1 MDYSPASLAN
11 RPFFLC
17 SRHDPWLVRRAVSS
31 ITAEKPEPP
40 LPKLNLMVKKCTPL
54 QTFSRKPGSWK
65 NNSRKNFF
73 LSRFLLKES
82 PPIGVE
88 NRSNLS
94 HCLCGITYISC
105 DHPPVPGGGSSPSFT
120 ITIGLSPSCSQPFG
134 EQSAVQVALSPFFI
148 SPGEAGPPV
157 MIQRC
162 KPLIISV
169 EQRSRTYYA
178 QRTHPVPSIR
188 FGWFMKPKSQSWND
202 FLVGRW
208 PSLSMCDSGFR
219 RTTSLKFPYHNTTPF
234 IGIITSAAAYGLP
247 TKPDLRK
254 ILIKTNMYYQ
264 IEWGGW

>member
-1 MDYSPASLAN
+1 MDRGPTVVSLRFGHYTSWGNGLSNLGLRRWKRQLELGISLVTWRSSKCHEWSLTQSIGGGILTSGCLFRCRRLLVKVSITRWHCTIRMRSLINASLLLFWHAWA
-11 RPFFLC
+11 
-17 SRHDPWLVRRAVSS
+17 WLS
-31 ITAEKPEPP
+31 
-40 LPKLNLMVKKCTPL
+40 M
-54 QTFSRKPGSWK
+54 
-65 NNSRKNFF
+65 
-73 LSRFLLKES
+73 
-82 PPIGVE
+82 
-88 NRSNLS
+88 
-94 HCLCGITYISC
+94 
-105 DHPPVPGGGSSPSFT
+105 
-120 ITIGLSPSCSQPFG
+120 
-134 EQSAVQVALSPFFI
+134 VALSPFFI